1 MMSAGIFSE
10 GGLLANI
17 FGHSTTHEAEEI
29 IEKIGVVTYK
39 YTKFVMGS
47 GLSTFT
53 RKGKVAF
60 EHLEEYLKVHYNI
73 DVEFIGSDKLD
84 VHNGIV
90 ADISYTNDYNQL
102 SSFSTT
108 NPPNQR
114 YGLQARYL

>member
-73 DVEFIGSDKLD
+73 DAEFKTGVMAFFGNKENSYSKDGKPLTFYQVLDIIG
-84 VHNGIV
+84 
-90 ADISYTNDYNQL
+90 
-102 SSFSTT
+102 
-108 NPPNQR
+108 
-114 YGLQARYL
+114 